1 MMSYGLRHSRVR
13 TPDHGI
19 PYRMYEVVSLLL
31 DAHRYAAE
39 LNRNPWDFA
48 VEFRSLRSVGLTTS
62 DFRWLVCKG
71 FVKHAREVTPIDEDE
86 RTFQRVGNLTLTRK
100 TCVVLTEAGATF
112 AMEVLIGRTTPSEPR
127 PGAAPHPN
135 GLLSAP
141 VAPVL
146 AGRDLRP
153 LPVGPVEPLVGPAL
167 VPKWDHDR
175 QELRLGGVI
184 VKQFKVPAPNQEVIL
199 AAFEEES
206 WPVRIDDPLPVHP
219 CIAAKRRLHETI
231 TSLNRNQRLRVINFS
246 GDGSGQGVRWEALI
260 QQPRPNGVH

>member
-1 MMSYGLRHSRVR
+1 M
-13 TPDHGI
+13 
-19 PYRMYEVVSLLL
+19 
-31 DAHRYAAE
+31 
-39 LNRNPWDFA
+39 
-48 VEFRSLRSVGLTTS
+48 
-62 DFRWLVCKG
+62 
-71 FVKHAREVTPIDEDE
+71 
-86 RTFQRVGNLTLTRK
+86 GNLTLTK
-100 TCVVLTEAGATF
+100 QTCVVLTEAGASF
-112 AMEVLIGRTTPSEPR
+112 AMEVLIGRTTPSR
-127 PGAAPHPN
+127 ASTRRGATPN

-141 VAPVL
+141 DAPVL

-153 LPVGPVEPLVGPAL
+153 LPVGPVEPLSGRHGPEMGPRPPGVA
-167 VPKWDHDR
+167 
-175 QELRLGGVI
+175 LGGVI

-260 QQPRPNGVH
+260 QQPGPNGVH

>member
-1 MMSYGLRHSRVR
+1 MKIYICEQYNTNVPAGELA
-13 TPDHGI
+13 P
-19 PYRMYEVVSLLL
+19 RMHAVLSLLL
-31 DAHRYAAE
+31 DAYRYAMQ
-39 LNRNPWDFA
+39 LDRSLWDFA
-48 VEFRSLRSVGLTTS
+48 VEVRVLCSVGLTTS

-71 FVKHAREVTPIDEDE
+71 FVSHAREVTPIDEDE

-146 AGRDLRP
+146 AERDLRP
-153 LPVGPVEPLVGPAL
+153 LPVGPVEPLVGPAS

-199 AAFEEES
+199 AAFQEES

-260 QQPRPNGVH
+260 QQPGPNGVH